1 MKTIILSSIILAM
14 IPTIVPARI
23 IGTPKQTEGKSGP
36 TKAVIA
42 VKSDKEGDSKSD
54 RAPAVE
60 INKNAP
66 AVQPSTTVYHI
77 PFGSASGNSIELVV
91 ANGTAQPAAKIQV
104 KPVSL
109 PKWLHLTPTDQSITS
124 LKGNSEATVNFTFTI
139 DKTAPVKIEQQL
151 NFSVRTSTGEEWV
164 KQIRLTVDA
173 PTKFELYQNYPNPF
187 NPTTTIEYD
196 LPING
201 PVRISMYNILGEEV
215 RVLVDAVQEAGH
227 QSTILNGNDLASG
240 VYFYHLHAGSF
251 SETKKMVLM
260 K

>member
-1 MKTIILSSIILAM
+1 MKTIILSSIVLAM
-14 IPTIVPARI
+14 IPTIALARN
-23 IGTPKQTEGKSGP
+23 IGTSQESSVKSGP

-60 INKNAP
+60 TSKSAASI
-66 AVQPSTTVYHI
+66 QTSSTVYHI

-109 PKWLHLTPTDQSITS
+109 PKWMHLTPTDQSITS

-139 DKTAPVKIEQQL
+139 DKTAPVKSEQQL
-151 NFSVRTSTGEEWV
+151 NFSVRTGTGEEWV
-164 KQIRLTVDA
+164 KQIRVTVDA

-196 LPING
+196 LPVNG

-227 QSTILNGNDLASG
+227 QTIVLNGNDLASG
-240 VYFYHLHAGSF
+240 VYFYHLHAGTF
-251 SETKKMVLM
+251 NETKKMMLM